1 MNLSKII
8 LIKKDLASDF
18 NTVKIITASYIVHWV
33 KEVQYTIWPCMT
45 VSQEDSHASIL
56 LKQLI

>member
-8 LIKKDLASDF
+8 LIKKELASDF
-18 NTVKIITASYIVHWV
+18 NKVKITPAPYILHGM
-33 KEVQYTIWPCMT
+33 KEVQYAIWPCMT
-45 VSQEDSHASIL
+45 VSQEDSRASIL